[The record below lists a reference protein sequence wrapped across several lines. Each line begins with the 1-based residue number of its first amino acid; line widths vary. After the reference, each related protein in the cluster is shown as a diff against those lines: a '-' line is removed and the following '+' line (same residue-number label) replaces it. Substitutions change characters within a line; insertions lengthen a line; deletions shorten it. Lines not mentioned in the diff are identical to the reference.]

1 MVHLQSEGGAVE
13 TRSLSASSQTKT
25 SLVEIEKAA
34 TRHPLLL
41 RVTKKS
47 HPFLVF
53 ICSSGGLPLVSRLKV
68 GFWVLGFRLLVLAIV
83 GEEEG
88 GRERGRMGWWLR
100 SCLQSV
106 LKLVNSVMGFA
117 GMGVILYSLWMLRS
131 WYKHFDGSSFAGAV
145 SSPPWFIYAF
155 LGLGIYLC
163 LITCSGHIAA
173 ETANGQCLS
182 CYMAFVFLLV
192 MMEAALIADI
202 FLNREWEEDFPEDPT
217 GKFDELKNFVRS
229 NFEMCKWI
237 GLLVVAAQAFSIFTA
252 MVLRALGPDS
262 SIDYDSDDDFVPA
275 RLPLLR
281 NEVQQTYHTAAP
293 SLSLKI
299 DS

>member
-1 MVHLQSEGGAVE
+1 
-13 TRSLSASSQTKT
+13 
-25 SLVEIEKAA
+25 
-34 TRHPLLL
+34 
-41 RVTKKS
+41 
-47 HPFLVF
+47 
-53 ICSSGGLPLVSRLKV
+53 
-68 GFWVLGFRLLVLAIV
+68 
-83 GEEEG
+83 
-88 GRERGRMGWWLR
+88 MGWWLR

-106 LKLVNSVMGFA
+106 LKLVNSVMGLA

-131 WYKHFDGSSFAGAV
+131 WYKHIDGSSFAGPV
-145 SSPPWFIYAF
+145 SSPPWFIFAF

-173 ETANGQCLS
+173 ETANGHCLS
-182 CYMAFVFLLV
+182 CVDVDIVLLISSFTLLVYYLHDLLEFYGFLKPDKHIAVQYMAFVFLLV
-192 MMEAALIADI
+192 LLEAALIADI

-237 GLLVVAAQAFSIFTA
+237 GLLVVAAQAFSIFMA
-252 MVLRALGPDS
+252 MVLRALGPDN
-262 SIDYDSDDDFVPA
+262 SIDYDSDDGFVPA

-281 NEVQQTYHTAAP
+281 NKVQQTYQTAAP